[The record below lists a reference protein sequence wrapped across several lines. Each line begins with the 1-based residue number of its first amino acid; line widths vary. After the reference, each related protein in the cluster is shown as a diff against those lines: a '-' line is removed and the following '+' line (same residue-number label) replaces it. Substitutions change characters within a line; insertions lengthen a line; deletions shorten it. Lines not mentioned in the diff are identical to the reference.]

1 VVQNP
6 KTAEKI
12 TAEFPL
18 REVTVQV
25 ILAYSCEGRDS
36 VFIGLW
42 LLTSSYHAMVIT
54 QDSCLDLG
62 RRMTNMEL
70 LLIQTYL
77 SSPDKIPV

>member
-36 VFIGLW
+36 VSIELW
-42 LLTSSYHAMVIT
+42 PLTSPYNAMVIT
-54 QDSCLDLG
+54 QDSRLDLG
-62 RRMTNMEL
+62 G
-70 LLIQTYL
+70 
-77 SSPDKIPV
+77 